1 MTDKQTP
8 IDGEFILGPTSLWAT
23 LPSEIMNIRGNP
35 ISNDFIVPIN
45 GVEILK
51 LTPEGMIYKGK
62 LIEDAGEAHSAW
74 MQVMGAMGYKAP
86 LTDDEIKTLAESNLH
101 CDDPHYTFGNDGI
114 IGWLDFARAVLKGR
128 T

>member
-86 LTDDEIKTLAESNLH
+86 LTDDEIKTLADTTSE
-101 CDDPHYTFGNDGI
+101 I
-114 IGWLDFARAVLKGR
+114 ARFR
-128 T
+128 TTPSGMMGSLGGLSSLGLC